1 MYWENLQQLQD
12 GSGATSTADYNYA
25 TYAEPQT
32 SIAETPL
39 PALKDIWP
47 TQPSAKKSRKSGY
60 QGVNQEPAVSVSNPA
75 TMYDPYAQPTTVTTS
90 YTAPNYVYERME
102 TAPTYVYEGTD
113 NQDVEVMYVDGR
125 AVAITNNETEHDD
138 PIRETHITE
147 VEITSPDYIDYSRLG
162 PSARD
167 ITIDG
172 KALLDGFN
180 LVLHAMHNNYEA
192 LTTDNNNGNSEASTS
207 EVCQLQIDGLP
218 LSQLFQSFLPHLQN
232 GGGQKMI
239 EQYQQLSAQLS
250 HEKCMT
256 FLQNMQQQQQQQQ
269 QQYGSVDNY
278 QTAESQTKG
287 TVKTRDEISVFD
299 LHETA
304 ETLINLAKYPVEKKA
319 VVVEMIPQTSGS
331 IPGQEQNFINQ
342 QNVSGNV
349 ASRYCTPSAMESLP
363 MDHFEFTKED
373 KDLMAD
379 CEAPLDRGE
388 AERIEKLISETFEN
402 VEKTKFISDTVAAAI
417 PEIQRKFLVCYTSIL
432 YHRI

>member
-1 MYWENLQQLQD
+1 MYWENLQQLQE
-12 GSGATSTADYNYA
+12 GATSEANYKYLA
-25 TYAEPQT
+25 HAEPQT

-47 TQPSAKKSRKSGY
+47 TQQNVKRSRKSGY
-60 QGVNQEPAVSVSNPA
+60 QAVTQEPSYSTGNP
-75 TMYDPYAQPTTVTTS
+75 TTTYDPYTQPTTVTTI
-90 YTAPNYVYERME
+90 YTAPNYVYDQVE
-102 TAPTYVYEGTD
+102 TASTYVYERTD
-113 NQDVEVMYVDGR
+113 SQDVEVAYVDGR
-125 AVAITNNETEHDD
+125 QVTITTNETDHDD

-147 VEITSPDYIDYSRLG
+147 VEISSPDYIDYSRLG

-172 KALLDGFN
+172 KALLEGFS
-180 LVLHAMHNNYEA
+180 LVLNAMHNNYEA
-192 LTTDNNNGNSEASTS
+192 LTTDNNANTEASTS

-250 HEKCMT
+250 HEKCMS
-256 FLQNMQQQQQQQQ
+256 FLQTMQQQQQQQQQ
-269 QQYGSVDNY
+269 QQYGAADNY
-278 QTAESQTKG
+278 QAAQNQGKG
-287 TVKTRDEISVFD
+287 TGRTREEVSAFD

-331 IPGQEQNFINQ
+331 IPGPQQNFMNQ
-342 QNVSGNV
+342 QNVSANV
-349 ASRYCTPSAMESLP
+349 PSDYCATSTMESLP

-373 KDLMAD
+373 KDLMDNCA
-379 CEAPLDRGE
+379 APLDPRE
-388 AERIEKLISETFEN
+388 EVNVEKLINETFEN
-402 VEKTKFISDTVAAAI
+402 VEKTKFISNEVAAAI
-417 PEIQRKFLVCYTSIL
+417 PDIQRKFLVCFPMYTGVFS
-432 YHRI
+432 

>member
-1 MYWENLQQLQD
+1 MYWENLQQIQE
-12 GSGATSTADYNYA
+12 GATSAADYKYLA
-25 TYAEPQT
+25 YAETKT

-47 TQPSAKKSRKSGY
+47 TQQNVKRSRKSGY
-60 QGVNQEPAVSVSNPA
+60 QAVTQEPSYGTDNPA
-75 TMYDPYAQPTTVTTS
+75 TAYDPYTQPNTVTTT
-90 YTAPNYVYERME
+90 YTSSSYVYDQVE
-102 TAPTYVYEGTD
+102 TAPTYVYERTD
-113 NQDVEVMYVDGR
+113 SQDVEVAYVDGR
-125 AVAITNNETEHDD
+125 QVTITTIETDHDD

-147 VEITSPDYIDYSRLG
+147 VEINSPDYIDYSRLG

-172 KALLDGFN
+172 KALLEGFS
-180 LVLHAMHNNYEA
+180 LVLSAMHNNYEA
-192 LTTDNNNGNSEASTS
+192 LTTNNNNSNTEASTS

-250 HEKCMT
+250 QEKCMS
-256 FLQNMQQQQQQQQ
+256 FLQTMQQQQQQQQ
-269 QQYGSVDNY
+269 QQYGAAYNY
-278 QTAESQTKG
+278 QAAQNQGKG
-287 TVKTRDEISVFD
+287 AGKTREEVSAFD

-331 IPGQEQNFINQ
+331 NPDPQQNFMNQ
-342 QNVSGNV
+342 QNVNANV
-349 ASRYCTPSAMESLP
+349 PSDYCATSTMESLP

-373 KDLMAD
+373 KDLMDD
-379 CEAPLDRGE
+379 CVAPLDPRE
-388 AERIEKLISETFEN
+388 EVNVEKLITETFEN
-402 VEKTKFISDTVAAAI
+402 VEKTKFISDEVAAAI
-417 PEIQRKFLVCYTSIL
+417 PDIQRKFLVCFPSGYGVFS
-432 YHRI
+432 